1 MIIEVRKEAEED
13 IEKASRFYE
22 MQKKGLGAYFID
34 AIISDIESLLIYAG
48 IHQKIN
54 EYYRLL
60 SKRFP
65 YSIYYRLDNE
75 VIEIHAVL
83 DNRMHPQKHFKRL
96 KD

>member
-1 MIIEVRKEAEED
+1 MTIEVRKEAEED

-22 MQKKGLGAYFID
+22 IQKKGLGAYFID

-65 YSIYYRLDNE
+65 YSIYYRLDDK

-83 DNRMHPQKHFKRL
+83 DNRMNPKKHFERL